1 MASVSKSGIGIKVT
15 KNDPKI
21 SYLMFVYDYTIFIKA
36 NKSPAQNINIILEII
51 VSFKILNKL
60 S

>member
-36 NKSPAQNINIILEII
+36 NKSAAQIINIILEII